1 MKKLI
6 ELHEK
11 VKNHPF
17 RLNHSDWRG
26 FHKLLG
32 ELDKEVTKELEIK
45 FERNFK
51 IEWSYFI
58 HEFRSAIWNF
68 KFEFNEDASDGD
80 RIGLRSEEN
89 IKEGYGVINSE
100 KQREV
105 IIAIESYIQQIHHF
119 IDTNGVF
126 EEYITYYFGGC
137 NDKGESRWNK
147 YKLNKEKN
155 EFEFVGKGK

>member
-1 MKKLI
+1 MQKLI
-6 ELHEK
+6 EIHEK

-26 FHKLLG
+26 FYKLLG
-32 ELDKEVTKELEIK
+32 ELDKEFTKELEIK
-45 FERNFK
+45 FEKNYK

-58 HEFRSAIWNF
+58 HELRSAIWHF
-68 KFEFNEDASDGD
+68 KFEFNEDMGDGD
-80 RIGLRSEEN
+80 RLGLNSEEN

-105 IIAIESYIQQIHHF
+105 IVAIESYIQQIHHF

-126 EEYITYYFGGC
+126 EEYITYYFGC
-137 NDKGESRWNK
+137 SDEKRDRWNK

-155 EFEFVGKGK
+155 EFEFVGKVK